1 MPPQS
6 SRLSC
11 RRPTGW
17 SAYAGAAQWDGPVAG
32 KSTRGVYL
40 AHPSRD
46 WLDAMG
52 ISRPGTPR
60 PPPSKK
66 RFHGQSFFERSEC
79 PGGVSNSGCA
89 QGLRSQTATETAT
102 LAH

>member
-1 MPPQS
+1 MSPQS

-11 RRPTGW
+11 RRPAGW

-32 KSTRGVYL
+32 ESTMGVYL

-46 WLDAMG
+46 YLDAMG
-52 ISRPGTPR
+52 VSRSGTPR

-66 RFHGQSFFERSEC
+66 SFMGSPFFERSEC
-79 PGGVSNSGCA
+79 RFRGGV
-89 QGLRSQTATETAT
+89 LKVQTRPD
-102 LAH
+102 